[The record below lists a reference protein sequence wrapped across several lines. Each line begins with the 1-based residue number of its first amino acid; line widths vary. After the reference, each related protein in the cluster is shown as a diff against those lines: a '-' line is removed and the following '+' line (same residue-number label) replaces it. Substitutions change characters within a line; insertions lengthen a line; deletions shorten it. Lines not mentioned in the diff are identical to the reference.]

1 MLLYYQNL
9 SFIESQYV
17 IVLILL
23 NLKKNPRGGIYVT
36 RVRSEGILYLLH
48 HRGHALR
55 TPMGPW
61 PTNQMSKD
69 WLHINKS
76 LINVSIESV
85 YNNKILQLAGK
96 WKENAVHLPY
106 CSTQLIF
113 VNPWAHICPHFL
125 PLTSKEKK
133 QVYWLMSNKQ
143 QEQLIC
149 WRARKTSFETIQRE
163 F

>member
-23 NLKKNPRGGIYVT
+23 NLKENPRGGIYVT
-36 RVRSEGILYLLH
+36 RVRSEGIFYLLH

-61 PTNQMSKD
+61 RPIKCQKTD
-69 WLHINKS
+69 FTLT

>member
-23 NLKKNPRGGIYVT
+23 NLKENPRGGIYVT
-36 RVRSEGILYLLH
+36 RVRSEGIFYLLH

-55 TPMGPW
+55 MPMDPDRPIKCQKTDFTW
-61 PTNQMSKD
+61 T
-69 WLHINKS
+69 

>member
-23 NLKKNPRGGIYVT
+23 NLKENPRGGIYVT
-36 RVRSEGILYLLH
+36 RVRSGGYCICYTTEVMHYGRQWDPDRPIKCQKTDFTL
-48 HRGHALR
+48 
-55 TPMGPW
+55 M
-61 PTNQMSKD
+61 
-69 WLHINKS
+69 